1 MVKKRYAWDVTNM
14 LKQVCN
20 AEVVI
25 DGTITSV
32 KEQQRRKSKN
42 CTHSKHTIHMQKGP
56 KLRVNN

>member
-25 DGTITSV
+25 DVTITSV

-42 CTHSKHTIHMQKGP
+42 CTHRKHTTYAKRTKTQTQ
-56 KLRVNN
+56 

>member
-25 DGTITSV
+25 DGIITSV
-32 KEQQRRKSKN
+32 KEQLRRKSKN
-42 CTHSKHTIHMQKGP
+42 CVHRKHTTYAKRTETQSQ
-56 KLRVNN
+56 